1 MPTTK
6 TVYDPIPVSDNTS
19 IWKASFKAYKKEYE
33 VIGYATPIGG
43 DFWKGG
49 VEIRTAKRKALKYSA
64 TFLPVKYDTVM
75 ENTVFSMMETCMIYC
90 FKWSNI
96 NLDDGRGA
104 KRYFSRMGAVFD
116 AVKTFRKER

>member
-6 TVYDPIPVSDNTS
+6 TVYDPIPVSENTS

-33 VIGYATPIGG
+33 VIGYATPISVES
-43 DFWKGG
+43 WKGG

-64 TFLPVKYDTVM
+64 TFLPVKYDDDM
-75 ENTVFSMMETCMIYC
+75 ENTVFRMMETGMIYC

-96 NLDDGRGA
+96 NLDDNRA
-104 KRYFSRMGAVFD
+104 APRYFSRMGAVWD
-116 AVKTFRKER
+116 AVKTFKKER